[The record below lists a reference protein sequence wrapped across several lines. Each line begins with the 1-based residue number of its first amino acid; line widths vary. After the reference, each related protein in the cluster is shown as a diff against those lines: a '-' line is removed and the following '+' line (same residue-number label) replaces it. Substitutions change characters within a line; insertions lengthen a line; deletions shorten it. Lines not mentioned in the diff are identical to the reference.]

1 MEFEKV
7 LIPTDWSDYADESVQ
22 RAIEIPGIR
31 EVVLLH
37 VATLREPSGNNANSH
52 VPGHS
57 HQTIID
63 RLHKD
68 KALLEG
74 HGIATTILTEPS
86 HHTEIARTILDVAG
100 TTGVSLIAIGA
111 RGTSR
116 IREALLGSVSHDV
129 IRNARTH
136 VLLMHPS
143 GRKSGEHLQD
153 PSAKPLCA
161 KVLCPV
167 DLSKTSD
174 ETVRSLL
181 RCLNRSD
188 VILLHVIRTAE
199 STRHLDVLHQR
210 ATIRLNEF
218 QQELG
223 LQGIRAEIMIRIGD
237 PALVTCTVAEREGVT
252 LILLSRYGRFDYMK
266 TILIGSVAESI
277 VLRSTRPVLLRYPR
291 IRLDVLVRE
300 LSENEFTIAEKIWL
314 FYHSQK
320 AEKTTDRIF
329 AVFVEE
335 TPAGVARSRRH
346 PDGNEVDGVFVLH
359 EFRDH
364 GYARRLMQVLI
375 EQCGS
380 EVLYMHATLELV
392 TFYRSFGFVPIPEDD
407 LPSTIRERFNF
418 ALGNMQGSDVCPMK
432 RVPLKK
438 TTG

>member
-57 HQTIID
+57 YQTITEH
-63 RLHKD
+63 LAKD
-68 KALLEG
+68 TDLLEG
-74 HGIATTILTEPS
+74 HGIATTVLTEPS

-100 TTGVSLIAIGA
+100 TIGVSLIAIGA

-136 VLLMHPS
+136 VLLMHLS
-143 GRKSGEHLQD
+143 GQISEQHLPD
-153 PSAKPLCA
+153 SSPKPLCA

-199 STRHLDVLHQR
+199 STRHVDALRQR
-210 ATIRLNEF
+210 ATILLNEF

-223 LQGIRAEIMIRIGD
+223 LQGIRAEIMIRIRD
-237 PALVTCTVAEREGVT
+237 PALLTCTVAERGRVT
-252 LILLSRYGRFDYMK
+252 QILLSR
-266 TILIGSVAESI
+266 
-277 VLRSTRPVLLRYPR
+277 
-291 IRLDVLVRE
+291 
-300 LSENEFTIAEKIWL
+300 
-314 FYHSQK
+314 
-320 AEKTTDRIF
+320 
-329 AVFVEE
+329 
-335 TPAGVARSRRH
+335 
-346 PDGNEVDGVFVLH
+346 
-359 EFRDH
+359 
-364 GYARRLMQVLI
+364 
-375 EQCGS
+375 
-380 EVLYMHATLELV
+380 
-392 TFYRSFGFVPIPEDD
+392 
-407 LPSTIRERFNF
+407 
-418 ALGNMQGSDVCPMK
+418 
-432 RVPLKK
+432 
-438 TTG
+438 